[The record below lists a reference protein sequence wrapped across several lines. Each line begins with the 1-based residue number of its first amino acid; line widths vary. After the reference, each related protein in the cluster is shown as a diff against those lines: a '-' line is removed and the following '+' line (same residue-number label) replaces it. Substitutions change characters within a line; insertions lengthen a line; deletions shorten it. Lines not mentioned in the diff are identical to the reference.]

1 MGIAVSWRFAGI
13 EPRELR
19 SHGFDA
25 TVYEW
30 SLENEIT
37 QARATSSVFIS
48 GSAMASDGVLP
59 QVVAEAKASRGRS
72 VVAQFLDWAVPPRKF
87 ELDTSTERPR
97 LSGGVRAASEAE
109 GGDLQSI
116 TEWFSERNIDL
127 EIEQRGN
134 YWTAIMLPRGVRI
147 GSADYGRGVSALEA
161 AEDAKQRFEVSE
173 QARERQAL

>member
-1 MGIAVSWRFAGI
+1 MSWRFVGA

-30 SLENEIT
+30 SLESQIT
-37 QARATSSVFIS
+37 DARTASSVFIS
-48 GSAMASDGVLP
+48 GSAMTSSDAALP
-59 QVVAEAKASRGRS
+59 RVVAEAKASRGRS
-72 VVAQFLDWAVPPRKF
+72 VVGQFLDWAVPPRKF

-97 LSGGVRAASEAE
+97 VSGGVRAAAEAD

-116 TEWFSERNIDL
+116 TDWFSERNIDL

-147 GSADYGRGVSALEA
+147 GSADYGRGMSALQA
-161 AEDAKQRFEVSE
+161 AEDAKQRFEMSE
-173 QARERQAL
+173 QSREKQAL